1 MKNIHLIPTD
11 KPSRLIFNSFHK
23 SFCYQKEIDSMYIND
38 GKVSGADF
46 WGLEKAFNNGFKP
59 QNIYITSDEEIK
71 EGDWFFNGENVLQAS
86 RITDIIIDTEGQWS
100 EIKTSKKIIL
110 TTDQDLIANNVQ
122 TINDTFLEWF
132 VKNSNCEF
140 VKTDKVDT
148 FKKTNEV
155 YVDEITRGN
164 YYEIIKQYKIIEEP
178 KCFDCKGVIKDG
190 ICFCNREEPKQECLH
205 QESRFRDYY
214 KDGCY
219 KCWECGKIVVEEPKQ
234 EKLTYTEAVKKE
246 ERRYSEEDLREA
258 FRQGQDNMDYSD
270 TYGWDSKLTE
280 QEWFEQFKKK

>member
-1 MKNIHLIPTD
+1 MKNIHLLPTD
-11 KPSRLIFNSFHK
+11 KPSRLFLKENTLLLNNQYTLQKIFTK
-23 SFCYQKEIDSMYIND
+23 
-38 GKVSGADF
+38 GKC
-46 WGLEKAFNNGFKP
+46 

-132 VKNSNCEF
+132 VNNPSCEF
-140 VKTDKVDT
+140 VEVDS
-148 FKKTNEV
+148 FVKYNPIV
-155 YVDEITRGN
+155 YQ
-164 YYEIIKQYKIIEEP
+164 IILP
-178 KCFDCKGVIKDG
+178 K
-190 ICFCNREEPKQECLH
+190 PKQECLH

-234 EKLTYTEAVKKE
+234 ETIEQAANTIYPNDGFKDEYYVDLGEVFREKFIEGAKWQA
-246 ERRYSEEDLREA
+246 ERMYSEEEVIEIAKQYAKRCQA
-258 FRQGQDNMDYSD
+258 PIQS
-270 TYGWDSKLTE
+270 TE
-280 QEWFEQFKKK
+280 WLLEQFKKK